1 MSSSGNRSGM
11 TTRAA
16 ETGAELSMHVGHFST
31 GYLRSE
37 EFRNGLVMK
46 GDNGAVQLSN
56 AVIASPLAFGS
67 MRQVAADDNTSIKS
81 AFDLLGK
88 SMGMANAGGAVR
100 SSTTSVAETDNAA
113 YGAAAGD
120 ALRTAT
126 GTFAKLFQKYPAR

>member
-1 MSSSGNRSGM
+1 M
-11 TTRAA
+11 A
-16 ETGAELSMHVGHFST
+16 MHVGHFST

-46 GDNGAVQLSN
+46 GDNGSVQLTN
-56 AVIASPLAFGS
+56 AAVISPLAFGA
-67 MRQVAADDNTSIKS
+67 MRQVAADDNSGVKGV
-81 AFDLLGK
+81 FDQLGK
-88 SMGMANAGGAVR
+88 SMGMANAGGAAR
-100 SSTTSVAETDNAA
+100 SSSTSVAETDNAA